1 MKEGYDDGDNE
12 MNVECRCNGDKNR
25 NENMLQDKN
34 AKSLKREIDEAEVS
48 ASLSVDPVLLLKRKR
63 RWIVGHSV

>member
-12 MNVECRCNGDKNR
+12 MNVEGRCNGDKNR

-34 AKSLKREIDEAEVS
+34 AKSLKTRN
-48 ASLSVDPVLLLKRKR
+48 R
-63 RWIVGHSV
+63 